1 MRRTLNSYHRRNVIT
16 LRCNTPNR
24 IDTGARCRRRH
35 CGFSARDGAASLL
48 AESAADVPASRQGAV
63 GPHIAIT
70 IPRTAMQLMRIPLAR
85 PGGRPFSA
93 ATDAP
98 SHHLATWR
106 RCITRPPTRSFRGRH
121 AVFAALEP
129 RPSQCRRPDIAA
141 HAVPRRRCRYSRLM
155 RLQRSIQRRKFT
167 AIATAELASAP

>member
-1 MRRTLNSYHRRNVIT
+1 MRRTLNPCRGRNVIT

-24 IDTGARCRRRH
+24 IDTGARCGQRH

-48 AESAADVPASRQGAV
+48 AESAADPRVPA
-63 GPHIAIT
+63 
-70 IPRTAMQLMRIPLAR
+70 
-85 PGGRPFSA
+85 GRRW
-93 ATDAP
+93 P
-98 SHHLATWR
+98 SHCHHDAENGYAIDAHPACAARRAAVLRSDRCTLAHLATWR
-106 RCITRPPTRSFRGRH
+106 RCITRPPTRSFRGLH

-141 HAVPRRRCRYSRLM
+141 HAVPRRRGRYSRLM